1 MNFLSELFVCCG
13 LTYVYLVIVVP
24 LWCFW
29 SICRL
34 LIVFPLNFFSSF
46 TYCFPLK
53 KYSYFFSSQLSEGSL
68 EDNCIVDGSRITLL
82 PRAETGLL
90 VSHFHMYYY
99 LYFPLQ
105 NIFSV
110 LVYICVA
117 ISRTI

>member
-53 KYSYFFSSQLSEGSL
+53 NSLIFFSQLSEGSL

-90 VSHFHMYYY
+90 VSHFHMYYS
-99 LYFPLQ
+99 LYFSLQ

-110 LVYICVA
+110 LLYICVA